1 MTNLIKTPSFPVDL
15 LSDFV
20 DRLEVKYPES
30 RSNGYPPYN
39 VWVDSDNESL
49 KIEIAVSGFSK
60 SDLTINF
67 DGQVLTV
74 SGERKESVNNTSRKW
89 LHQGLAKRKFSSRF
103 KVNGSFLIESAT
115 IKDGILLI
123 SFKKESKQIQIEIV
137 EESTT
142 RC

>member
-1 MTNLIKTPSFPVDL
+1 MNYSKSL
-15 LSDFV
+15 
-20 DRLEVKYPES
+20 
-30 RSNGYPPYN
+30 SNGYPPYN
-39 VWVDSDNESL
+39 AWIESDNESL

-74 SGERKESVNNTSRKW
+74 SGERKESTDNTTPRKW

-137 EESTT
+137 EESNYP
-142 RC
+142 RS